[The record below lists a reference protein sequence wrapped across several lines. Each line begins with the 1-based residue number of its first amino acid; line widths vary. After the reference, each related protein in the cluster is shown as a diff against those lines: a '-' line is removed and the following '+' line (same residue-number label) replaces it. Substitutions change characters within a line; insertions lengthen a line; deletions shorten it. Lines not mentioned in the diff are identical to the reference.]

1 MSPTTPEM
9 TQARRRWPLV
19 VGMVAMHVGS
29 TAFAERVVFKAS
41 RKEEL
46 YTRIV
51 REAWKR
57 RKVKQW
63 QKKL

>member
-1 MSPTTPEM
+1 VSPTPLEM
-9 TQARRRWPLV
+9 TQARRKWPRLV
-19 VGMVAMHVGS
+19 GLVAMHVGS
-29 TAFAERVVFKAS
+29 TAFADRVVFKAS

>member
-1 MSPTTPEM
+1 
-9 TQARRRWPLV
+9 
-19 VGMVAMHVGS
+19 MVAMHVGS